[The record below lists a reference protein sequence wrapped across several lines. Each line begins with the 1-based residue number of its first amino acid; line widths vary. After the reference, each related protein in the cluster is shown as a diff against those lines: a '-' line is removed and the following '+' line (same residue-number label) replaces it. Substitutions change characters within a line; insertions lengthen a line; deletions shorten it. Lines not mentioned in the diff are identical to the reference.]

1 MPVKPLAPLPAPRPG
16 GHRAPVC
23 RNALAPQGSQHFVAC
38 HSARRFAGSCVCGR
52 VGAWS
57 RSPSASRSPAR
68 VSRGLERS
76 LAVASASW
84 LPGTLC
90 TSVAWP
96 RFRFSCAD
104 PETGVPFAIW
114 GPSAHGGRCRQ
125 RSAGVSERHT
135 LARIISVRCL
145 VLGGGHPSATRG
157 PVVVVSVGPAP
168 LAEGV
173 GRRAM
178 CFSGLRASSSEN
190 GLREA
195 FARLPFGRLCSVG
208 RRVSFTRSR
217 LQHLDRYAAC
227 K

>member
-1 MPVKPLAPLPAPRPG
+1 MFTLWCNHHCYPVPSRFHPWERHAVPVKPSAPLPAPRPG

-104 PETGVPFAIW
+104 PETGVPFAVW

-125 RSAGVSERHT
+125 RSAGCQSDT
-135 LARIISVRCL
+135 
-145 VLGGGHPSATRG
+145 PS
-157 PVVVVSVGPAP
+157 
-168 LAEGV
+168 
-173 GRRAM
+173 
-178 CFSGLRASSSEN
+178 RASS
-190 GLREA
+190 
-195 FARLPFGRLCSVG
+195 PSV
-208 RRVSFTRSR
+208 VWF
-217 LQHLDRYAAC
+217 
-227 K
+227 